1 MITENLTKRAVNIAA
16 NAFVPIVFGITAKAA
31 LGAAAYAAKHI
42 EFSEDGFVE
51 VQLKKVRKLLTGT
64 PNSLKKE
71 KEILQKRIAQAKQ
84 NFNCYKSKHE
94 ELLLKGIQHP
104 IDEINKNKAVIKEAV
119 LKKLA
124 DALIKVGIKSDIKDY
139 PLEVLDYREF
149 PISDNFNIVEKHHK
163 KLEKL
168 GNELNNAYLVAPMLY
183 IFKYIK
189 DLKKLLDE
197 SEKFKDEANNVLAE
211 MKNELNRMNE
221 LQMALDNISGIFS
234 DLKSKYVPF
243 IEDFTEE
250 VAKEY
255 SSYEEIPE
263 KYLHFIKNCTTILRE
278 ICEKKIV
285 NCGSLEKVKEYS
297 DEVSIKYCDLKAQFG
312 IAA

>member
-1 MITENLTKRAVNIAA
+1 M
-16 NAFVPIVFGITAKAA
+16 
-31 LGAAAYAAKHI
+31 
-42 EFSEDGFVE
+42 
-51 VQLKKVRKLLTGT
+51 
-64 PNSLKKE
+64 
-71 KEILQKRIAQAKQ
+71 
-84 NFNCYKSKHE
+84 KHE
-94 ELLLKGIQHP
+94 ELLLKDIQHP

-119 LKKLA
+119 LKRLA

-168 GNELNNAYLVAPMLY
+168 GYELNDAYLVVTPMLY
-183 IFKYIK
+183 IFKSIK
-189 DLKKLLDE
+189 DLKKLHDE

-263 KYLHFIKNCTTILRE
+263 KYLHFIKNCTIILRE